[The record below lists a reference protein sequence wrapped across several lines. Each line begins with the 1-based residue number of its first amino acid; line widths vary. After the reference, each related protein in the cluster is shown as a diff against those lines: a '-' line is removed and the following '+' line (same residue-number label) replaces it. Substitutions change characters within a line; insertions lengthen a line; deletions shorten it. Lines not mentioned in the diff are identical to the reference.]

1 MPGAL
6 VSLIAT
12 GCQDAVLTQDPEI
25 TYWKTKHSRHTNFAR
40 ESIEQ
45 TFNGSVSK
53 GGRITATIS
62 RNGDLFHGAWL
73 EFDVK
78 VGEDTSITADY
89 SAFDLIKKVRIEVGG
104 SNVDEQ
110 PGHYMKT
117 YMELSSS
124 SDERAVLAE
133 MSTLKIAGKADMQ
146 KVRVPL
152 NSFWFC
158 KDHGQALPL
167 IALQYHEVK
176 IIVELAD
183 HAELNTA
190 RCALWVD
197 YVFLDGP
204 ERKRFARDQHQYLF
218 EQVQS
223 VTESVPENAPPF
235 KPKLQFNH
243 PCKEL
248 IWTFHSTSTGKQLSL
263 DQCKLD
269 RAKIRLNGHDLFA
282 DRDAKYFSQVQ
293 RYTHHTNGGSATGD
307 SDIFL
312 YSFALFPEKL
322 QPSGTCNMSRID
334 NSSLELTFASGAPAM
349 EVRVTAVN
357 YNVLRLTSGMGGVAY
372 SN

>member
-1 MPGAL
+1 MINEQSTRPVEGGGIS
-6 VSLIAT
+6 VTDGS
-12 GCQDAVLTQDPEI
+12 GNPVDADSGDVRVLQ
-25 TYWKTKHSRHTNFAR
+25 KQS
-40 ESIEQ
+40 
-45 TFNGSVSK
+45 GSDAPDVPAS
-53 GGRITATIS
+53 TA
-62 RNGDLFHGAWL
+62 
-73 EFDVK
+73 
-78 VGEDTSITADY
+78 
-89 SAFDLIKKVRIEVGG
+89 
-104 SNVDEQ
+104 Q
-110 PGHYMKT
+110 PPP
-117 YMELSSS
+117 
-124 SDERAVLAE
+124 
-133 MSTLKIAGKADMQ
+133 Q

-183 HAELNTA
+183 KAELDTA

-223 VTESVPENAPPF
+223 VTESISPGRTSYRPN
-235 KPKLQFNH
+235 LQFNH

-248 IWTFHSTSTGKQLSL
+248 IWTFHDATTGKQLSL
-263 DQCKLD
+263 ADCKLD

-293 RYTHHTNGGSATGD
+293 RYTHHTNGGSGDSD

-334 NSSLELTFASGAPAM
+334 NSTLELTFTEALTTAM